1 MFVRS
6 IDSTPFHS
14 FDHVIATGGGG
25 SATHPLNLYRGT
37 ATDLPD
43 DVDAVVIASDL
54 QGVAPLA
61 EADNALALVGEVLAE
76 QLGSLADRGEIPAR
90 ARVGIVLAG
99 DLYSAPRG
107 DVRGATGDVREVWRA
122 FARRHPWVVGV
133 AGNHDTFGTRDEAL
147 RFKAERRI
155 HVLDGDCVTYGDV
168 VVGGVSHIIGNPS
181 KPLRVHERDFLRALR
196 NVLARRPGALVLHH
210 GPDANEGA
218 LRGHAEIR
226 RVLEKQPDVL
236 VICGHVYWPEP
247 LAVLRGGTQV
257 LNVDGRV
264 VVLTRV

>member
-6 IDSTPFHS
+6 IDSSPFHS
-14 FDHVIATGGGG
+14 FEHVVATGGG
-25 SATHPLNLYRGT
+25 SSTIHPIQLYRGT
-37 ATDLPD
+37 ANGLPD
-43 DVDAVVIASDL
+43 DVDAIVIASDL

-61 EADNALALVGEVLAE
+61 EAGNALALVGEVLAE
-76 QLGSLADRGEIPAR
+76 QLGILATRGELPPL
-90 ARVGIVLAG
+90 ARVGVVLAG

-133 AGNHDTFGTRDEAL
+133 AGNHDTFGSRDEAL

-155 HVLDGDCVTYGDV
+155 HVLDGDCVTCGGV
-168 VVGGVSHIIGNPS
+168 PIGGVSHIIGNPS

-196 NVLARRPGALVLHH
+196 TLLARRLGALVLHH
-210 GPDANEGA
+210 GPDANDGA

-226 RVLEKQPDVL
+226 RALENQPELL

-264 VVLTRV
+264 VVLARA